1 MCITSELFW
10 CLFCEEELLS
20 YLPADTTIPQNA
32 EASWSFPR
40 QSVILKLIQCS
51 TASGYAV
58 LAPTGSR
65 AVAVSF
71 SKLYLQVQQSAGT
84 AAQQRECRHL
94 GLCALCFMISVSTS
108 EVLSPVFTCLPTS
121 EHISGLH
128 FSNILCLQQWWCSQM
143 ASLSPDLLCVLCN
156 GSVGRAPVY
165 LILLGNKTLVPHRSL
180 RKPIFS
186 KDG

>member
-20 YLPADTTIPQNA
+20 YLPADMTIPQNA

-58 LAPTGSR
+58 LAPTGST

-94 GLCALCFMISVSTS
+94 GLCALCFMMCVHFRGPKPGFHLPAYFRTYQWVTFLGHTLFAAVMVLPDGLLVSG
-108 EVLSPVFTCLPTS
+108 PT
-121 EHISGLH
+121 
-128 FSNILCLQQWWCSQM
+128 LCF
-143 ASLSPDLLCVLCN
+143 V
-156 GSVGRAPVY
+156 
-165 LILLGNKTLVPHRSL
+165 
-180 RKPIFS
+180 
-186 KDG
+186 

>member
-20 YLPADTTIPQNA
+20 YLPADMTIPQNA

-58 LAPTGSR
+58 LAPTGST

-71 SKLYLQVQQSAGT
+71 SKLYLQVQQSAST

-94 GLCALCFMISVSTS
+94 GLCALCFMISVHFRGPKPGFHLPAYFRTYQWVTFLGHTLFAAVM
-108 EVLSPVFTCLPTS
+108 VLPDGLLVSGPT
-121 EHISGLH
+121 
-128 FSNILCLQQWWCSQM
+128 LCF
-143 ASLSPDLLCVLCN
+143 V
-156 GSVGRAPVY
+156 
-165 LILLGNKTLVPHRSL
+165 
-180 RKPIFS
+180 
-186 KDG
+186 

>member
-94 GLCALCFMISVSTS
+94 GLCALCFMMCVHFRGPKPGFHLPAYFRTDQWVTFLRHTLFAAVMVLPDGLLVSR
-108 EVLSPVFTCLPTS
+108 PT
-121 EHISGLH
+121 
-128 FSNILCLQQWWCSQM
+128 LCF
-143 ASLSPDLLCVLCN
+143 V
-156 GSVGRAPVY
+156 
-165 LILLGNKTLVPHRSL
+165 
-180 RKPIFS
+180 
-186 KDG
+186 

>member
-1 MCITSELFW
+1 M
-10 CLFCEEELLS
+10 
-20 YLPADTTIPQNA
+20 TIPQNA

-58 LAPTGSR
+58 LAPTGST

-94 GLCALCFMISVSTS
+94 GLCALCFMMCVHFRGPKPGFHLPAYFRTYQWVTFLRHTLFAAVMVLPDGLLVSG
-108 EVLSPVFTCLPTS
+108 PT
-121 EHISGLH
+121 
-128 FSNILCLQQWWCSQM
+128 LCF
-143 ASLSPDLLCVLCN
+143 V
-156 GSVGRAPVY
+156 
-165 LILLGNKTLVPHRSL
+165 
-180 RKPIFS
+180 
-186 KDG
+186 